1 MDIINNNPNI
11 EDTPKEK
18 KVWCTFQNHDHC
30 ITINESTVLKCWNTL
45 KKKYSSFNLKTID
58 CVDVVARNF
67 NFKAGRNDHE
77 YLALDLETFKNGFKS
92 LKGVQ

>member
-45 KKKYSSFNLKTID
+45 KKKYSSEEQSSFSESYLNGYQVVFDKTFLYKSKYYSF
-58 CVDVVARNF
+58 VVI
-67 NFKAGRNDHE
+67 K
-77 YLALDLETFKNGFKS
+77 YQLS
-92 LKGVQ
+92 